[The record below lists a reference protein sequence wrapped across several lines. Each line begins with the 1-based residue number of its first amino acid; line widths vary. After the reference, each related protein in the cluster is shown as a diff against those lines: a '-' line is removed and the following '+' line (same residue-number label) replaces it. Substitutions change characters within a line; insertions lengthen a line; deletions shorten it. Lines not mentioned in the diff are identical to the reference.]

1 MPRSRLFFLP
11 LVGLLMLAALPA
23 AARDWVV
30 AADGS
35 GDYRSVQAAIDA
47 VPDGNR
53 TRQVIVLREGL
64 YRGVVKVPK
73 EKTRVMLRGAGA
85 GASILSWNNYAD
97 LVDPATG
104 KAMRTSGS
112 ATVYVYGDE
121 FIAEDL
127 TIENTAGNVGQ
138 ALALY
143 AAPPRGG
150 FRNVRLLGNQDT
162 LYTHEGSV
170 LHFKDCYIEGT
181 VDFIF
186 GAATAL
192 FDDCTIVSKGKL
204 GWVTAA
210 STPEGQRFGYVFRR
224 ALLRGEGVGTA
235 YLGRSHARCSCSPTW
250 ARTSCRPAGTT
261 GTSPMPNVPLTTASS
276 AASVPVPH
284 RKSAWRGRITC
295 PVTRPRSTPPR
306 RCSAAGDRSPDFAR
320 SGGCACVGR
329 AGANL
334 SGLKGLYSAPVLP
347 QVRFSESSTGSTT
360 KRPIGAGSGRAVQS

>member
-1 MPRSRLFFLP
+1 MTPIARALRFLP
-11 LVGLLMLAALPA
+11 ARWLGAALVLLALPA

-47 VPDGNR
+47 VPDGNPQ
-53 TRQVIVLREGL
+53 RQVIVLREGL

-73 EKTRVMLRGAGA
+73 EKPRITLRGAAA
-85 GASILSWNNYAD
+85 GASIISWNNYAD

-104 KAMRTSGS
+104 KPMRTSGS
-112 ATVYVYGDE
+112 ATLYVYGDE

-210 STPEGQRFGYVFRR
+210 STVEGQRFGYVFRR
-224 ALLRGEGVGTA
+224 ALLRGEGTA
-235 YLGRSHARCSCSPTW
+235 TTYLGRPWRPF
-250 ARTSCRPAGTT
+250 ARTVFLQSNLGPHIVQAGWHNWDKPDAEATT
-261 GTSPMPNVPLTTASS
+261 YYGEFGSTGPGASPEERVSWS
-276 AASVPVPH
+276 H
-284 RKSAWRGRITC
+284 H
-295 PVTRPRSTPPR
+295 
-306 RCSAAGDRSPDFAR
+306 
-320 SGGCACVGR
+320 
-329 AGANL
+329 L
-334 SGLKGLYSAPVLP
+334 SGDEAAQY
-347 QVRFSESSTGSTT
+347 TT
-360 KRPIGAGSGRAVQS
+360 EAILGQWRPFP

>member
-1 MPRSRLFFLP
+1 MPQLSRFSLP
-11 LVGLLMLAALPA
+11 LAGLLVLAALPA
-23 AARDWVV
+23 AARDWLV

-73 EKTRVMLRGAGA
+73 EKTRVTLRGAGA

-192 FDDCTIVSKGKL
+192 FDDCTVVSKGTL

-235 YLGRSHARCSCSPTW
+235 YLGRPWRPF
-250 ARTSCRPAGTT
+250 ARTVFLQSNLGPHIVQAGWHNWDKPDAERTT
-261 GTSPMPNVPLTTASS
+261 YYGEFG
-276 AASVPVPH
+276 SV
-284 RKSAWRGRITC
+284 G
-295 PVTRPRSTPPR
+295 
-306 RCSAAGDRSPDFAR
+306 
-320 SGGCACVGR
+320 
-329 AGANL
+329 AGASPEERVAWSHHL
-334 SGLKGLYSAPVLP
+334 SGDEAAQYTTEAVL
-347 QVRFSESSTGSTT
+347 GSW
-360 KRPIGAGSGRAVQS
+360 RPFP

>member
-73 EKTRVMLRGAGA
+73 EKTRVTLRGAGA

-210 STPEGQRFGYVFRR
+210 STPEGQRFGYVFRH

-235 YLGRSHARCSCSPTW
+235 YLGRPWRPF
-250 ARTSCRPAGTT
+250 ARTVFLQSNLGPHIVQAGWHNWDKPDAERTT
-261 GTSPMPNVPLTTASS
+261 YYGEFG
-276 AASVPVPH
+276 SV
-284 RKSAWRGRITC
+284 G
-295 PVTRPRSTPPR
+295 
-306 RCSAAGDRSPDFAR
+306 
-320 SGGCACVGR
+320 
-329 AGANL
+329 AGASPEERVAWSHHL
-334 SGLKGLYSAPVLP
+334 SGDEAAQYTTEAVL
-347 QVRFSESSTGSTT
+347 GSW
-360 KRPIGAGSGRAVQS
+360 RPFR

>member
-1 MPRSRLFFLP
+1 MRIPCRRFLP
-11 LVGLLMLAALPA
+11 LAMLLWCASLPA
-23 AARDWVV
+23 TARDWVV

-73 EKTRVMLRGAGA
+73 EKTRVTLRGAGA

-192 FDDCTIVSKGKL
+192 FDDCTSVSKGKL

-210 STPEGQRFGYVFRR
+210 STAEGQRFGYVFRR

-235 YLGRSHARCSCSPTW
+235 YLGRPWRPF
-250 ARTSCRPAGTT
+250 ARTVFLQSNLGPHIVQAGWHNWDKPDAERTT
-261 GTSPMPNVPLTTASS
+261 YYGEFGSTGPGASPEERVPWS
-276 AASVPVPH
+276 H
-284 RKSAWRGRITC
+284 H
-295 PVTRPRSTPPR
+295 
-306 RCSAAGDRSPDFAR
+306 
-320 SGGCACVGR
+320 
-329 AGANL
+329 L
-334 SGLKGLYSAPVLP
+334 SGDEAAQYSTDAVL
-347 QVRFSESSTGSTT
+347 GSW
-360 KRPIGAGSGRAVQS
+360 RPFP